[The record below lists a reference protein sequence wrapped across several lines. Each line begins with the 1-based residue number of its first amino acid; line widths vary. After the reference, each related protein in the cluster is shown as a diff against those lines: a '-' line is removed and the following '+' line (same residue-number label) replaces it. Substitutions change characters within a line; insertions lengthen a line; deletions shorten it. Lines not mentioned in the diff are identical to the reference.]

1 MALGAVFSAALVHRL
16 PADQQAMLVAVGAT
30 AVFSA
35 VCRTP
40 LFCAV
45 FVYILQNHAP
55 LFPWLLMV
63 SALGAAIGTVCGGPT
78 WNEALLAAQSRSDQ
92 QQTIQEG

>member
-1 MALGAVFSAALVHRL
+1 
-16 PADQQAMLVAVGAT
+16 
-30 AVFSA
+30 
-35 VCRTP
+35 
-40 LFCAV
+40 
-45 FVYILQNHAP
+45 VYILQNHAP